1 MKIALDAMSGDFA
14 PNSTIRGA
22 IEFLKESEQNIKAD
36 DLKIILVGKK
46 EIIEKELEKYD
57 FNREKIEIQDARE
70 IIEMTDDPIK
80 AIKTKKDASMNVCL
94 NLVKNNSAE
103 ASVSCGNTGALLAS
117 SQLKLKRIKGVLRP
131 AIAVVF
137 PSKKSKTVF
146 LDLGANAD
154 SKPEF
159 VNQYA
164 IMGSKY
170 MEIFFDIK
178 NPKVALL
185 NIGEEEGKGNELTR
199 NAYDLLKQNK
209 FINFVGN
216 IESTKMLDG
225 DVEVVVTDGFTGN
238 ILLKTSEGIGKYIF
252 QTLKKEITSS
262 FISKLFA
269 LFLKPVFRRVKEKVD
284 ASEYG
289 GAIFLGLNSIS
300 IKAHGNSDYV
310 AVKNALKVAKKFIE
324 LNFVEELKKVMEEQK

>member
-1 MKIALDAMSGDFA
+1 MKIALDAMSGDYA
-14 PNSTIRGA
+14 PTSTIRGA
-22 IEFLKESEQNIKAD
+22 IEVLNENEKIE
-36 DLKIILVGKK
+36 IILVGKK
-46 EIIEKELEKYD
+46 EVIENELKKYEYD
-57 FNREKIEIQDARE
+57 KDRIEIKDARE
-70 IIEMTDDPIK
+70 VVEMTDDPIK
-80 AIKTKKDASMNVCL
+80 TVREKKDASMNVCL
-94 NLVKNNSAE
+94 DLVKNHFAE

-131 AIAVVF
+131 AIAVVM

-159 VNQYA
+159 INQYA

-209 FINFVGN
+209 SINFVGN

-252 QTLKKEITSS
+252 YTLKKEIVSN
-262 FISKLFA
+262 FINKVLA
-269 LFLKPVFRRVKEKVD
+269 LFLKPVFKRVKEKVD

-310 AVKNALKVAKKFIE
+310 AVKNALKVAKKFVE
-324 LNFVEELKKVMEEQK
+324 LNFIEELKKVMEEQK